1 MTTSDK
7 AKLIELLDI
16 YKAELMAKNITQ
28 KKDKWGCVTPTK
40 ALFTHARV
48 LSEKLS
54 VEIESEL
61 KSIYQS

>member
-16 YKAELMAKNITQ
+16 YKAELMAKNIAQ

-40 ALFTHARV
+40 ALFTHARI